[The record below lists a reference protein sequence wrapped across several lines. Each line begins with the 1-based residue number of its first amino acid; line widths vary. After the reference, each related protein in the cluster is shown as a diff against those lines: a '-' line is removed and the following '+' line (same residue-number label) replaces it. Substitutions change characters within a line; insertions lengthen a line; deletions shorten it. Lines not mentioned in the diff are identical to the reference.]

1 MRNFPLIL
9 IIVFCLQFISGGCD
23 SPSGSKP
30 ESITKPT
37 LVAPNDNETN
47 VPLTPLFQWNG
58 AADKFQIA
66 LNPNFTT
73 LTHSADIS
81 GQQYQMPPGKLDTDT
96 WYYWHVGKTSGQDI
110 FWSSTIFHF
119 KTAQ

>member
-1 MRNFPLIL
+1 MRNFSLIL

-30 ESITKPT
+30 ETVSNPS

-47 VPLTPLFQWNG
+47 VTLAPLFQWTG
-58 AADKFQIA
+58 AADKFEIA
-66 LNPNFTT
+66 KNPNFVI
-73 LTHSADIS
+73 LTHSANVS
-81 GQQYQMPPGKLDTDT
+81 GQQYQMPLGKLERDT

-110 FWSSTIFHF
+110 YWSSSIFHF
-119 KTAQ
+119 RTAP